1 MNQCYFNITNA
12 FLIKIGNY
20 NLIELQKTIFYPC
33 AIGQF
38 GHFGPAQREVLR
50 KTLVIPPLM
59 L

>member
-1 MNQCYFNITNA
+1 ML

-50 KTLVIPPLM
+50 KTLVSNSNVM
-59 L
+59 N